1 MRRAGAVAALAACVL
16 AVSVV
21 SSCGATSPVAVMEK
35 SIATAKDV
43 ISYKARIKVNAEAQ
57 GKTIN
62 YTATYEQA
70 PGVDGSASITHM
82 VFDQTADI
90 KGQVYVQGRDEYIFP
105 VEDQW
110 YKFDKSE
117 NAGQNVMAEMGMLE
131 GFSEEAT
138 FTSQDERSWTVSAT
152 ASPEWVRK
160 NLLEDPRFNTGM
172 DEEQIKELSRL
183 VKVKL
188 VLEVA
193 KKTYYP
199 LGYETELNVQAPNT
213 AALKQSMS
221 VEFSEVNGKF
231 EIVIPQEAR
240 EAKVALQGM
249 PAPRLPDL
257 APVSL

>member
-1 MRRAGAVAALAACVL
+1 MKRANAVAALAACVL
-16 AVSVV
+16 AVSMA
-21 SSCGATSPVAVMEK
+21 SSCGATSPVSVMEK
-35 SIATAKDV
+35 SIDTAREV
-43 ISYKARIKVNAEAQ
+43 TSYKARIKVDAEAQ
-57 GKTIN
+57 GKTIA

-70 PGVDGSASITHM
+70 PGADGGATITHL
-82 VFDQTADI
+82 VFDQTEDV
-90 KGQVYVQGRDEYIFP
+90 KGQVYVQGKNEYIFP
-105 VEDQW
+105 VENQW
-110 YKFDKSE
+110 YRFDKTE
-117 NAGQNVMAEMGMLE
+117 GAGQNMMAEMGMLK

-160 NLLEDPRFNTGM
+160 NLLEDPRFSAGM
-172 DEEQIKELSRL
+172 DEEQKKELSRL

-199 LGYETELNVQAPNT
+199 LSYETQLNVQAPDT
-213 AALKQSMS
+213 TTLKQSMS

-231 EIVIPQEAR
+231 EIVIPKEAR

-249 PAPRLPDL
+249 PPPRLPDL